1 MNLVYFRKGKEKQI
15 TTALEW
21 LPTVQEGCILVF
33 AENYTQYTS
42 KYSTVLCELIFTFSF
57 LS

>member
-21 LPTVQEGCILVF
+21 LPTVQEGCISVF
-33 AENYTQYTS
+33 AENYTSIPRNTQ
-42 KYSTVLCELIFTFSF
+42 LCFVN
-57 LS
+57 